1 MKRVVHRDDLD
12 LAGIDLVGM
21 RPHHLERAFDRFRAG
36 IAEKR
41 SLQAAQLGQ
50 LFSQRALILV
60 IVEIGAMDEL
70 RRLLADQFHDA
81 RMSVSKRVHADAGDE
96 IEVTLAVE
104 IVDIGPLPAA
114 QN

>member
-1 MKRVVHRDDLD
+1 
-12 LAGIDLVGM
+12 
-21 RPHHLERAFDRFRAG
+21 
-36 IAEKR
+36 
-41 SLQAAQLGQ
+41 
-50 LFSQRALILV
+50 
-60 IVEIGAMDEL
+60 MDEL